1 LLLPLR
7 KDILHRA
14 VIFEGDSKRYG
25 IANTKWRS
33 EVAGSGRKV
42 RPQKGTGR
50 ARLGDRKSPS
60 LNGGGV
66 AFGPKPRD
74 FSTELPQKV
83 YDLAFRTALSH
94 RYRQGELIVTDGN
107 IDLILDGSE
116 AQQNKE
122 HLADLLRKLLD
133 WNDLRGTTFVTSGP
147 RTGLIAALSATGP
160 NYPVRFLQSKD
171 VEVKSLLEGRRLI
184 IERNALTGI
193 FKRHEDDV
201 VPHLRLNSLSKD
213 HDMY

>member
-42 RPQKGTGR
+42 RPQKGTGG

-74 FSTELPQKV
+74 FSTELPRKV

-94 RYRQGELIVTDGN
+94 RYRQGELIVTDEN

-116 AQQNKE
+116 AQPNKE

-133 WNDLRGTTFVTSGP
+133 WNDLRGTTFVTNGP
-147 RTGLIAALSATGP
+147 RTGLTAALSATGP
-160 NYPVRFLQSKD
+160 NHPVRFLQSKD
-171 VEVKSLLEGRRLI
+171 IEVKSLLEGRRLI
-184 IERNALTGI
+184 IERSALTGI
-193 FKRHEDDV
+193 FKRHEDDLA
-201 VPHLRLNSLSKD
+201 PHLRLNSL
-213 HDMY
+213 

>member
-1 LLLPLR
+1 
-7 KDILHRA
+7 
-14 VIFEGDSKRYG
+14 
-25 IANTKWRS
+25 
-33 EVAGSGRKV
+33 
-42 RPQKGTGR
+42 
-50 ARLGDRKSPS
+50 
-60 LNGGGV
+60 
-66 AFGPKPRD
+66 
-74 FSTELPQKV
+74 
-83 YDLAFRTALSH
+83 
-94 RYRQGELIVTDGN
+94 
-107 IDLILDGSE
+107 
-116 AQQNKE
+116 
-122 HLADLLRKLLD
+122 
-133 WNDLRGTTFVTSGP
+133 VTSGP